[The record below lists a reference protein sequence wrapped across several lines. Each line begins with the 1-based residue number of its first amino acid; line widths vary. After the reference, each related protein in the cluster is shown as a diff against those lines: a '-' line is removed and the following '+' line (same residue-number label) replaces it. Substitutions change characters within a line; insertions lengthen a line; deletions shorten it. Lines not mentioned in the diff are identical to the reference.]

1 MTGNA
6 IGAGTLIENHNPQFD
21 GSVPPSFVHLGLTS
35 DGVPIQ
41 QGANLLATLTFDT
54 TGFGPGY
61 STTLELGDTASGD
74 TFLADI
80 RNGSV
85 FDLPLTIHNGSITIV
100 PEPGGF
106 ALAGLSLL
114 GMISWAYR
122 RRKRA
127 ARL

>member
-61 STTLELGDTASGD
+61 STTLKLVDTVGGNTSILDRGG
-74 TFLADI
+74 L
-80 RNGSV
+80 
-85 FDLPLTIHNGSITIV
+85 LTINNGSITIV

-114 GMISWAYR
+114 GMISLAYR

-127 ARL
+127 LAH